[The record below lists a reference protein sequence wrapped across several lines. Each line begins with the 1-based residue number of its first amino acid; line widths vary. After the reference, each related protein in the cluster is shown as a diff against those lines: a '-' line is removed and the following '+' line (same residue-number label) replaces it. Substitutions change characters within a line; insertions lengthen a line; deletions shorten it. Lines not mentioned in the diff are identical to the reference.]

1 MRNTKPKQER
11 QKEIIDVALQLFL
24 EKGYEKTSIKDIT
37 EKMNIATGLFHY
49 YFSSKEDVLIKCAYL
64 NSQLITEELQ
74 LETFF
79 EGKGNAVEKINLL
92 MSQVLRNI
100 SEKNNII
107 KDGAKINQSLLLDRI
122 TYITLDI
129 IIKKLVE
136 FIKEGN
142 EEKIF
147 DCCYPQ
153 ETAEILVYGFE
164 RMFRNQKEK
173 DNSLKD
179 TTLDEYFIQ
188 NQYKLTDIFEKL
200 LCIKGNYHFQ
210 FSEYKK
216 T

>member
-1 MRNTKPKQER
+1 MRNSKREK
-11 QKEIIDVALQLFL
+11 QKEIMDTALQLFL

-64 NSQLITEELQ
+64 NSQMITEELQ

-92 MSQVLRNI
+92 MSQVLHNV
-100 SEKNNII
+100 SEKNDII
-107 KDGAKINQSLLLDRI
+107 KDSAKINQSLLLDRI
-122 TYITLDI
+122 TYITLEI
-129 IIKKLVE
+129 IITKLVE

-142 EEKIF
+142 NEKIF
-147 DCCYPQ
+147 DCHYPQ

-173 DNSLKD
+173 DTSLKNM
-179 TTLDEYFIQ
+179 TLDKYFIQ
-188 NQYKLTDIFEKL
+188 NKYKLAEMFERL
-200 LCIKGNYHFQ
+200 LCIKYGYHFQ
-210 FSEYKK
+210 FEEYEKV
-216 T
+216 